1 MEYLGFFLEWGS
13 HVWKLTG
20 FVDTQL
26 CPLPTGTREAWDD
39 VSRTEPV
46 TQFGSTFLT
55 PWSLSL
61 LSCKTGPI
69 PLAQVVRWGDFS
81 PRAFFL
87 ELTWL
92 LDLLALWYPT
102 PNPTHLPA
110 YPAPPHPCKGGCLVL
125 SHSKGQIALARKQ
138 RQELLCINKPFAK
151 KPCRKV

>member
-102 PNPTHLPA
+102 PNPTHPPT
-110 YPAPPHPCKGGCLVL
+110 YPAPSHPIREVVL
-125 SHSKGQIALARKQ
+125 SYLA
-138 RQELLCINKPFAK
+138 AK
-151 KPCRKV
+151 ARLPWPESRGRTRPSRSYSL